1 MRSADQAY
9 PHVPDETSS
18 SCSSSA
24 SSSSEDLLL
33 GEFLSGR
40 QKDAPS

>member
-9 PHVPDETSS
+9 PHVPDEPSS
-18 SCSSSA
+18 SSSA